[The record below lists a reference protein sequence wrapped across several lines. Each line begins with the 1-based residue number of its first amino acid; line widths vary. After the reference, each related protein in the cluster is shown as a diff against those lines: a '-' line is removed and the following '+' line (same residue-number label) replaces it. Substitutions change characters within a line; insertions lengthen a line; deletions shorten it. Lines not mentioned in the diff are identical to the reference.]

1 MTTLDDLAA
10 RRPPNWEAV
19 EAHEK
24 RLLAEVRAYKLREL
38 REQFDMTQVELAK
51 ELSVTQN
58 RVSTIERGDIDHTQ
72 VDTLRRYVQALGGK
86 LEVAVSFG
94 DESFKIA

>member
-1 MTTLDDLAA
+1 MTTLEELAA

-24 RLLAEVRAYKLREL
+24 RMMAEVRAYKLREL
-38 REQFDMTQVELAK
+38 REQFAMTQVELAK
-51 ELSVTQN
+51 QLSVSQN
-58 RVSTIERGDIDHTQ
+58 RVSAIERGDIDHTQ

-86 LEVAVSFG
+86 LEIIVSMG
-94 DESFKIA
+94 EESFKIA

>member
-1 MTTLDDLAA
+1 MTTLEELAA

-24 RLLAEVRAYKLREL
+24 RMMAEVRAYKLREL
-38 REQFDMTQVELAK
+38 REQFAMTQVELAK
-51 ELSVTQN
+51 QLPVSQN
-58 RVSTIERGDIDHTQ
+58 RVSAIERGDIDHTQ

-86 LEVAVSFG
+86 LEIIVSMG
-94 DESFKIA
+94 EESFKIA

>member
-10 RRPPNWEAV
+10 RRTPNWDAV

-24 RLLAEVRAYKLREL
+24 RMLREVRAYRLREL

-51 ELSVTQN
+51 ELSVSQN
-58 RVSTIERGDIDHTQ
+58 RVSAIERGDIDHTQ

-86 LEVAVSFG
+86 LDVAVSFG

>member
-10 RRPPNWEAV
+10 RRAPNWDAV

-24 RLLAEVRAYKLREL
+24 RMLAQVRAYKLREL

-58 RVSTIERGDIDHTQ
+58 RVSAIERGDIDHTQ